1 MNGVAAGGGSY
12 RVARVDIHHDVS
24 AFKSIPSR
32 DFHVD
37 VCRQLMRYKSN
48 RLPLTRKKQ
57 LQTSRR
63 SLGSLSARQQ
73 LSFRQGWIICQRKLS

>member
-1 MNGVAAGGGSY
+1 MSISQHDHGVAERGGSY

-37 VCRQLMRYKSN
+37 VCRQLMNTKATGC
-48 RLPLTRKKQ
+48 L
-57 LQTSRR
+57 
-63 SLGSLSARQQ
+63 
-73 LSFRQGWIICQRKLS
+73 